1 MTDRSMESASRVNQL
16 PTFSIVILVVTMS
29 SIGFFSVESQDE
41 PISDELF
48 AKEMPRFA
56 SSPGHTVFGEYVGAH
71 WCGPCMSSAS
81 PSLSNLKSDN
91 SDDFTYVSFFEGDS
105 SGWPSDSPINRMDHI
120 MAGSSGYPTFAFA
133 DVASGNCYRVG
144 ASGSNYYDPQFSSG
158 GCMHADS
165 TDFRMELSISLNGA
179 GDTVTTSLDVTYIGS
194 GSVQVFVYGAITEKT
209 GAEAYSNGYKPHH
222 VWRDWLLDST
232 GTGFEQITL
241 NSNQLES
248 LSWDTPLSKVRASGG
263 ATQWENFWPVIAL
276 MDGPHTTWNEVYAAI
291 DLDMGPL
298 VDVGIN
304 QFDARNSNGNLG
316 FIQGDIIDLE
326 VQVMNNGAES
336 YDDGGTISI
345 YHIQGADEV
354 ELGSISINQLGV
366 SGTQSYVTSFDTSG
380 ISMSP
385 SGASSF
391 RARLSGLTGDRIS
404 SNDYMDDMAFHDM
417 PPTASRPSSIGS
429 PSIHR
434 GVDLQFES
442 TALSNDLIDDTST
455 MTTVFQYSMSGTEN
469 WQSSWITNVELIGT
483 GGNSRY
489 VHTISPPIN
498 ANTGNY
504 DVRIQWTD
512 PAGQTSDWK
521 FAENAFELRN
531 ALPKVLG
538 SGDDGYFGVPTVKVD
553 NIERI
558 PIVGLISDAETPLS
572 MIDIDSNAPEF
583 ISYDSSTLELLVNF
597 QEVALDSQG
606 NPLTQGLFVTVDDGE
621 DVNTGTI
628 LFNVVENGQPRW
640 APIPTQSFDEGG
652 SGSLALTYFLSD
664 SDNDGNSVPPTG
676 LEVSIVSISDE
687 NLIRANL
694 NGHMLNVES
703 LDDDSFG
710 MSEITI
716 RASDGIKFSDTVVT
730 YHVNNINDAPRI
742 DMVGQEEILVQ
753 VGDRINLDI
762 LSFITD
768 VDDPDEE
775 IWITVTTFVPGSV
788 LYNPISGLLTM
799 SWDASGEELVTIT
812 AEDRHGD
819 ASAQIITVTV
829 VSQLP
834 LHWEDSTG
842 DGDLSVNISS
852 VDFGNNPS
860 VLITNIGSHEL
871 SDLEVRWSVCNS
883 ITGICNDFGISYNFG
898 PFIVLAADGDGLST
912 GDYVTLD
919 VSSVDSNGFDRST
932 SISYKIFATQ
942 PNVAEADESGNNLED
957 SSDSGISMLSVGLSI
972 GVILLLSIVVV
983 LLAVLS
989 RQRSNLLAYNHVVM
1003 GIDEH
1008 HDQPTYSPLQNIP
1021 PPPPGMGPPLPPEGL
1036 PPGWTMEQW
1045 NYYGESYLKSR
1056 D

>member
-1 MTDRSMESASRVNQL
+1 MDSASSLNQL
-16 PTFSIVILVVTMS
+16 PTFTIVILVITMS

-41 PISDELF
+41 INREEL
-48 AKEMPRFA
+48 ATKDMPRFA
-56 SSPGHTVFGEYVGAH
+56 TSPGHTVFGEYVGAH

-81 PSLSNLKSDN
+81 PSLTNLKSDN
-91 SDDFTYVSFFEGDS
+91 PDDFTFVSFFEGDS
-105 SGWPSDSPINRMDHI
+105 SGWPSDGPINRKDHV

-133 DVASGNCYRVG
+133 DVASGTCYKVG
-144 ASGSNYYDPQFSSG
+144 ASGTNYYDSQFSSG

-179 GDTVTTSLDVTYIGS
+179 GDTVTTTLDVTYIGS

-241 NSNQLES
+241 NSNQLET

-263 ATQWENFWPVIAL
+263 STQWENFWPVIAL
-276 MDGPHTTWNEVYAAI
+276 MDGPHTTWNGVYAAI

-298 VDVGIN
+298 VDVGIS
-304 QFDARNSNGNLG
+304 QFDARNSNGNVG

-336 YDDGGTISI
+336 YDEGGTISV
-345 YHIQGADEV
+345 YYLQGADEV
-354 ELGSISINQLGV
+354 QLGSISLNQLGI
-366 SGTQSYVTSFDTSG
+366 SGTQSYITSFDTSDV
-380 ISMSP
+380 SLSP

-391 RARLSGLTGDRIS
+391 RARLSDLTGDRIS
-404 SNDYMDDMAFHDM
+404 SNDYMDDVAFHDM
-417 PPTASRPSSIGS
+417 PPVASRPSSIGS

-434 GVDLQFES
+434 GIDLQFES
-442 TALSNDLIDDTST
+442 TALSNDLVDDTST
-455 MTTVFQYSMSGTEN
+455 MTTVFQYSQSDIGDWE
-469 WQSSWITNVELIGT
+469 SSWITSVELVGT

-498 ANTGNY
+498 AETGNY

-512 PAGQTSDWK
+512 PSGQTSDWEV
-521 FAENAFELRN
+521 ANNAFELRN
-531 ALPKVLG
+531 ALPTVLG
-538 SGDDGYFGVPTVKVD
+538 SGDEGFFGVPTVKVD
-553 NIERI
+553 TVERVS
-558 PIVGLISDAETPLS
+558 IVGLISDAETPLS
-572 MIDIDSNAPEF
+572 MITIDSNAPEF
-583 ISYDSSTLELLVNF
+583 ISYDSSTFELLVNF

-640 APIPTQSFDEGG
+640 APIPTQSFEEGS

-664 SDNDGNSVPPTG
+664 SDDEGNSVPPTG

-687 NLIRANL
+687 NLVRANL

-730 YHVNNINDAPRI
+730 YHVNNINDEPRI
-742 DMVGQEEILVQ
+742 DISEHEEIIVQ

-762 LSFITD
+762 LSLVTD

-775 IWITVTTFVPGSV
+775 IWITVTTFVPGAV
-788 LYNPISGLLTM
+788 LYNPISGLVTM
-799 SWDASGEELVTIT
+799 SWETAGEELVTIT

-819 ASAQIITVTV
+819 ASAEIITVSV
-829 VSQLP
+829 VSELP

-842 DGDLSVNISS
+842 NGDLSASISS
-852 VDFGNNPS
+852 VDFGSNPS
-860 VLITNIGSHEL
+860 VMITNIGSHEL
-871 SDLEVRWSVCNS
+871 SDIEVRWSVCNS
-883 ITGICNDFGISYNFG
+883 ITGICNDFGVSYNFG
-898 PFIVLAADGDGLST
+898 PFIVLAADGEGLST

-932 SISYKIFATQ
+932 LISYKVFATQ
-942 PNVAEADESGNNLED
+942 PSDTEFEEVGDDSKANSGN
-957 SSDSGISMLSVGLSI
+957 GISALTIGLSI
-972 GVILLLSIVVV
+972 GVILLLSVVV
-983 LLAVLS
+983 LLAVVLS
-989 RQRSNLLAYNHVVM
+989 RQRSSLVEYSHQE
-1003 GIDEH
+1003 IDLEEP
-1008 HDQPTYSPLQNIP
+1008 QQSPSSPLQIP

-1045 NYYGESYLKSR
+1045 NYYGESYLNR
-1056 D
+1056 RE